1 MQGVSPLVGD
11 RKIIITSSDGVL
23 EQEGEGAR
31 VLSFP

>member
-1 MQGVSPLVGD
+1 MQGVSPRVGD